1 MISRINGRVIPIGG
15 KIHIA
20 EKMVNWWLRE
30 ILNLCPISLHETIFG
45 SIMWGRDLI
54 VKIKKA
60 INILRFFQRSWQK
73 TIFSHGQMLAMLCW
87 IALLALELRAKWR
100 KKMDGSIL
108 ALMPAKNIALW
119 LEKLL
124 RSINVWYIYMSGQ
137 NIETFEQADKFLK
150 ESSEE
155 EREKWDA
162 YTAMHTPQVSAKPS
176 SVSPAVSLTNDLIVP
191 VGSECSE
198 YLPDGQSCN
207 KKYAGKNCRKYFFK
221 GEDGEFYRCRFHK
234 SDDGQCGEIGQG
246 GWFSKK
252 KKCHEDEKNKSRRA
266 EKRKKLGRIMKR
278 EKYKQAAEEK
288 ERKKKETDR
297 KNLEDAC
304 DFFGGFS
311 DRNIFSGSIP
321 YMESAEAYR
330 QCLKEE
336 EFDKHSYIQHS
347 MGGREEERVD
357 DRMEGGKVNSHG
369 LPLNFNKFKEYFKQY
384 REGEDWDAFKIKAK
398 EYIAEE
404 NKKESFSESIADG
417 ATRMSSKRRAKKEAA
432 RKAAGA
438 DGGIV
443 HLGDK
448 MQAHVGGAK
457 KIQKK
462 TKKKKYKSKTNKK
475 KLRKSVRKGGRKSV
489 RKGGRKRVRKGGR
502 KSVRKG
508 GRKSVRV
515 GGRKKSKRRQ
525 RN

>member
-1 MISRINGRVIPIGG
+1 MSKEN
-15 KIHIA
+15 
-20 EKMVNWWLRE
+20 
-30 ILNLCPISLHETIFG
+30 
-45 SIMWGRDLI
+45 
-54 VKIKKA
+54 IKTFKRA
-60 INILRFFQRSWQK
+60 D
-73 TIFSHGQMLAMLCW
+73 
-87 IALLALELRAKWR
+87 ALVTSFDR
-100 KKMDGSIL
+100 
-108 ALMPAKNIALW
+108 
-119 LEKLL
+119 
-124 RSINVWYIYMSGQ
+124 
-137 NIETFEQADKFLK
+137 
-150 ESSEE
+150 
-155 EREKWDA
+155 DA
-162 YTAMHTPQVSAKPS
+162 YAQVSPPIAVVPLS
-176 SVSPAVSLTNDLIVP
+176 SGTTGDTDNGPIVP
-191 VGSECSE
+191 VGSECSI

-207 KKYAGKNCRKYFFK
+207 KKYAGKNCRKYFFE

-234 SDDGQCGEIGQG
+234 GDDGQCGEIGKG

-278 EKYKQAAEEK
+278 EKYKQATEEK

-347 MGGREEERVD
+347 MGGREEERAD
-357 DRMEGGKVNSHG
+357 DRMEGGLVYSYG

-404 NKKESFSESIADG
+404 NKKEFFSKSIAAG
-417 ATRMSSKRRAKKEAA
+417 ATKMNSKRRAKEEAA
-432 RKAAGA
+432 RRAASG
-438 DGGIV
+438 DGDGIV